1 MKEYNLIQLDN
12 GIRVL
17 LHYQNSPITHCCLIV
32 NAGSRQESD
41 GKFGVAHFI
50 EHLLFKRTEKRSTN
64 QIINRLEQ
72 VGGDLN
78 AYTTKE
84 YTCIHASFLNP
95 YLERALDL
103 FEDVLFHSTF
113 PPHELEK
120 EKSVIL
126 DEIASYAD
134 SPEESIMD
142 DFEDMMFQESGLGHN
157 ILGLEE
163 DLKSLSRT
171 DVLNFIQQTYDT
183 EQIVIAISGNYSLL
197 QVEKLG
203 RKIFEGIPQNKVS
216 PHREI
221 VPLRSSEHRIIKKPI
236 NQAHYMIGSQ
246 LFGYFDERKMSML
259 LLNNLLGGMGMSS
272 ILNLGI
278 REKYGIAYTIESNFT
293 MYSDVGNFSIYLGTD
308 EEKLPRAVKLVQ
320 KELQKLSN
328 QPLSGLQLQ
337 RAKQKFKGQ
346 IALAEENRM
355 SMIIAEAKNI
365 LDYNRVITL
374 AEVFTKIDDVQAG
387 DIQELATEFFDPRRL
402 LSLSFVPED

>member
-1 MKEYNLIQLDN
+1 
-12 GIRVL
+12 
-17 LHYQNSPITHCCLIV
+17 CLIV

-41 GKFGVAHFI
+41 GKFGIAHFI

-216 PHREI
+216 PQREI

-278 REKYGIAYTIESNFT
+278 REK
-293 MYSDVGNFSIYLGTD
+293 
-308 EEKLPRAVKLVQ
+308 
-320 KELQKLSN
+320 
-328 QPLSGLQLQ
+328 
-337 RAKQKFKGQ
+337 
-346 IALAEENRM
+346 
-355 SMIIAEAKNI
+355 
-365 LDYNRVITL
+365 
-374 AEVFTKIDDVQAG
+374 
-387 DIQELATEFFDPRRL
+387 
-402 LSLSFVPED
+402 